1 MNKPQE
7 SNGFHMNS
15 DSPGLFNDFSDGELD
30 ASPGNSREMI
40 HINNIKT
47 LEKRSQANQDLQYM
61 KRAMNLDQKPVTN
74 EFFDFQEKIS
84 TIVEEQEEIFAT
96 HMQAIKV
103 SAELIKSSQINHFYF
118 TIGGR
123 EIADS
128 GK

>member
-7 SNGFHMNS
+7 SNGFQMNS

-103 SAELIKSSQINHFYF
+103 SAELIKRPLKSLLLYNRR
-118 TIGGR
+118 TR
-123 EIADS
+123 NC
-128 GK
+128 